1 MRYIFYS
8 IYSFFRYDAPRFLMN
23 IWKFKKALY
32 HHYSF
37 DYQGIFYFLEIG
49 IKDYVDSNEKYG
61 FEILTSR
68 MKKIEKMRRAS
79 QILHNHNA
87 DRYLEMAEKE
97 LGKIP
102 EDLILKIYQKRI
114 RRKNRTQEEADHIK
128 AVYKRTQ
135 RIEKEE
141 WDELMLIL
149 KGQDYSTFDQTKDF
163 HDQYDGTGLKTWWD

>member
-1 MRYIFYS
+1 MYR
-8 IYSFFRYDAPRFLMN
+8 IYNIWSFLRYDAPRFLMN

-37 DYQGIFYFLEIG
+37 DYQGILYFLEIC
-49 IKDYVDSNEKYG
+49 IKDYVDYNEKYG

-68 MKKIEKMRRAS
+68 MKMIEKMNRAS
-79 QILHNHNA
+79 QILHNHIA

-102 EDLILKIYQKRI
+102 EDLIFKIYQKII
-114 RRKNRTQEEADHIK
+114 RRENRTQEEADHIK
-128 AVYKRTQ
+128 DVYKRTQ
-135 RIEKEE
+135 RIEEEE

-149 KGQDYSTFDQTKDF
+149 KGQDYSTFDPAKDF
-163 HDQYDGTGLKTWWD
+163 YELYDGTGLKTWWD